1 MSHAHCIMGGPLTA
15 HHQPRTRDAGK
26 KRERNWSEEWMG
38 EEEEEEGECVE
49 ECIEEEPHGEET
61 SDCIR
66 MMMSDDSEEWMREG
80 LDGSHEEEEE
90 EEQVDEKEE
99 RTRGGIKKRKSDSE
113 EWSKKKQQIIRGSD
127 EQSIVDDKDVERKDF
142 GQAGEDRARAARH
155 GGDRKARPQRC
166 KKWELN
172 TYLRTRPSKI
182 RNPRSTYESLP
193 KFSEQQQQQQTK
205 SRKKSMESGG
215 IRDAA
220 AVLEVRRRV
229 SALVLGEQQLADVA
243 LDDYNAF
250 LSKLTAGDELFCHE
264 FENECGRHVLRL
276 DGVRPG
282 SVRQTPLVCRQEERS
297 YLLPLT
303 VQASY
308 TCEDASGNQ
317 VRAFSHRVFLGEIP
331 LMVGSRLCVT
341 CGVTDEEAVAAG
353 QQPGEP
359 GGYFIVDG
367 TEKFIPFRNL
377 LKKNSLLVTKC
388 LGQESQ
394 KFSFKCFVFSSAN
407 GTEAFQTA
415 VLASSKHGLV
425 VKLSLGRGV
434 HVLVSLSKVLAAL
447 GIQGPLKSWQETES
461 FLYLRQTLSAM
472 VPLREQRQ
480 QRRQKGARKSSK
492 AKSPLTRDAFRCEDS
507 GKSVVAEAVVD
518 YLVAAAQVPGAAE
531 QDLLRVHQKCERSE
545 QHHAALLKIAA
556 RFAEMRQEEERQDQ
570 EHMRRL
576 TALRDVMVQ
585 GCEDVP
591 TAAHMVKAAL
601 TLPPQQE
608 ALRALRQAARKV
620 WRNTAMSEVL
630 ERVLVPH
637 AGGSLPHRAFY
648 LAFMANQLLLV
659 MCGRRPADDP
669 LHLGNRM
676 LVTPGAFVSSL
687 FSSVM
692 KPILA
697 RARATIDHQYRKPR
711 AVWPDEL
718 GSENHYED
726 DHRIFGE
733 HRARLLREEENTLSE
748 KFDILNI
755 FQFHH
760 NIVGEKMC
768 KAFRTGTWG
777 EGRGA
782 MTGVTQNLER
792 LNYMQYLSQVRTVNG
807 EDKVMNGRGAV
818 PHQLHTSILG
828 FFCLVE
834 TPENEHVG
842 LAEHLALG
850 AALCRPVDPTHVR
863 QALQTLPVKLFA
875 GEDCPAPDRLG
886 KVFVDG
892 RWAGNA
898 EVPLWRIKARLV
910 KYRRRHALHLGVHLR
925 NHDLHID
932 TSGGRPVRPLLVV
945 QGGALVLT
953 DDNLAALRECRL
965 LLDNLWRKG
974 VVDFVDPLES
984 SAAFIAEAAA
994 DLCRAGVDY
1003 CQLQAVLSHGIVSAA
1018 TPVSSTNPGV
1028 RRLGSCKM
1036 QKQAMGQPVVSELLA
1051 HRCTYSLL
1059 KTPETP
1065 LAVPAFILS
1074 LPNARLMYSGQSALT
1089 AVMAVRG
1096 LNQEDGLVFSKGAI
1110 DRGLFTS
1117 LHFRYYRKHELLLGA
1132 EVAACAEVGRRLEA
1146 GDVVITCKDERHHV
1160 RVGDTEGPSEV
1171 SRCRVR
1177 HLPDGCVMYEVETV
1191 QERRPEVGDKF
1202 ATLNGQKGVICA
1214 ILPDCELPRL
1224 EDGRTPDIFISPH
1237 SFLDRQTVGFFLEGI
1252 INTLAVHTGVLMDA
1266 TSIDSGWDLQRAQD
1280 ALRMQG
1286 LSSAVK
1292 VLSPSGKEMGRIFCA
1307 PIFYMRLKHLAVL
1320 KCHARHDGPVDPVF
1334 RQPAVGLA
1342 HGGGLRLGEM
1352 EVSALVSHGAADL
1365 VQEFMHD
1372 QSDGLQLPYCNACLR
1387 WAEVAGE
1394 SVACRQC
1401 RRIDNLVLRRTTY
1414 SFKVFEECLLM
1425 VNLKLLQYGQGH
1437 EHAESDREYDASD
1450 VVSLSSDE
1458 EAEWRPERRQD
1469 AVEAAVKESW
1479 RAVLMCGWRGAAP
1492 TRDNDGCG
1500 SASAA
1505 TAEQIISAKNHPA
1518 TASHGDPTSTEA
1530 LLT

>member
-1 MSHAHCIMGGPLTA
+1 M
-15 HHQPRTRDAGK
+15 
-26 KRERNWSEEWMG
+26 KR
-38 EEEEEEGECVE
+38 
-49 ECIEEEPHGEET
+49 
-61 SDCIR
+61 
-66 MMMSDDSEEWMREG
+66 
-80 LDGSHEEEEE
+80 
-90 EEQVDEKEE
+90 
-99 RTRGGIKKRKSDSE
+99 
-113 EWSKKKQQIIRGSD
+113 
-127 EQSIVDDKDVERKDF
+127 
-142 GQAGEDRARAARH
+142 
-155 GGDRKARPQRC
+155 
-166 KKWELN
+166 
-172 TYLRTRPSKI
+172 
-182 RNPRSTYESLP
+182 
-193 KFSEQQQQQQTK
+193 
-205 SRKKSMESGG
+205 RKKSVVRVG
-215 IRDAA
+215 IQDATT
-220 AVLEVRRRV
+220 VLEVRQRV
-229 SALVLGEQQLADVA
+229 SAVVLKEQQLADVA
-243 LDDYNAF
+243 LEGYNAF
-250 LSKLTAGDELFCHE
+250 LSELIDGEELFCHE

-276 DGVRPG
+276 NGVMPG
-282 SVRQTPLVCRQEERS
+282 NVQYTPLVCRQEERS

-303 VQASY
+303 VRASY
-308 TCEDASGNQ
+308 ICEDAPGSQ

-331 LMVGSRLCVT
+331 LMVGSRLCIT
-341 CGVTDEEAVAAG
+341 CGSTEEEAVLAG

-394 KFSFKCFVFSSAN
+394 KFSFKCFVFSTVN

-415 VLASSKHGLV
+415 VLASAKHGLV
-425 VKLSLGRGV
+425 VKLSLGRGM

-447 GIQGPLKSWQETES
+447 GIQGPLKPWQETES
-461 FLYLRQTLSAM
+461 FLYLGQTLAAI

-480 QRRQKGARKSSK
+480 QRRQKGARDSNK
-492 AKSPLTRDAFRCEDS
+492 AKVPLTRDAFRCEDGS
-507 GKSVVAEAVVD
+507 KSVVAEAVVD
-518 YLVAAAQVPGAAE
+518 YLVAATQVPDVAA
-531 QDLLRVHQKCERSE
+531 QDLLQVHRKCERSE
-545 QHHAALLKIAA
+545 QHHAALLRIAT
-556 RFAEMRQEEERQDQ
+556 RFAEMRQEEAKQDL
-570 EHMRRL
+570 EYTRRL
-576 TALRDVMVQ
+576 TALLEVMLQ

-591 TAAHMVKAAL
+591 SATHMVTAAL
-601 TLPPQQE
+601 TLPSQQE
-608 ALRALRQAARKV
+608 ALRALRQTAKRV

-637 AGGSLPHRAFY
+637 VGGSLLHRAFY
-648 LAFMANQLLLV
+648 LAFMTNQLLLV
-659 MCGRRPADDP
+659 MCGRQPADDP

-676 LVTPGAFVSSL
+676 LVTPGSFVSSL

-692 KPILA
+692 KPILT

-718 GSENHYED
+718 GSEDHYED

-733 HRARLLREEENTLSE
+733 NRACLLKKDEKILSE

-807 EDKVMNGRGAV
+807 EDKVMNGQGAV
-818 PHQLHTSILG
+818 PHQLHTSIVG
-828 FFCLVE
+828 FLCLME

-850 AALCRPVDPTHVR
+850 AALCRPVEPTHVQ
-863 QALQTLPVKLFA
+863 QALQMLPVKLFTA
-875 GEDCPAPDRLG
+875 EEICTPDHLG

-892 RWAGNA
+892 RWVGNA
-898 EVPLWRIKARLV
+898 EAPLCLIKARLV
-910 KYRRRHALHLGVHLR
+910 EYRRRHTIHLGVHLR

-945 QGGALVLT
+945 QGGSLALT
-953 DDNLAALRECRL
+953 CDDLVALRECRL
-965 LLDNLWRKG
+965 LLNDLWKKG
-974 VVDFVDPLES
+974 VVDFLDPLEN
-984 SAAFIAEAAA
+984 SAVFIAETAA
-994 DLCRAGVDY
+994 DLCRPGVDY

-1018 TPVSSTNPGV
+1018 TPVGSTNPGV

-1051 HRCTYSLL
+1051 HRGTYSML
-1059 KTPETP
+1059 KTPEAP
-1065 LAVPAFILS
+1065 LAVPAFILN

-1117 LHFRYYRKHELLLGA
+1117 LHFRYYRKHESLFGA
-1132 EVAACAEVGRRLEA
+1132 EVAACAEVGWRLKA
-1146 GDVVITCKDERHHV
+1146 GDVVIMCKDERYHV

-1171 SRCRVR
+1171 SRCCVR
-1177 HLPDGCVMYEVETV
+1177 HLPDGRVLYEVETV

-1214 ILPDCELPRL
+1214 ILPDCQLPKL

-1252 INTLAVHTGVLMDA
+1252 LNILAVHTGVLIDA
-1266 TSIDSGWDLQRAQD
+1266 TSIDSGWDLPRAQD
-1280 ALRMQG
+1280 ALRTQG

-1292 VLSPSGKEMGRIFCA
+1292 VLSATGREMGRIFCA

-1401 RRIDNLVLRRTTY
+1401 RKTDNLVLRRTTY

-1437 EHAESDREYDASD
+1437 DHTESDGQYHDSEVA
-1450 VVSLSSDE
+1450 SLSSDD

-1479 RAVLMCGWRGAAP
+1479 RGTL
-1492 TRDNDGCG
+1492 
-1500 SASAA
+1500 
-1505 TAEQIISAKNHPA
+1505 
-1518 TASHGDPTSTEA
+1518 
-1530 LLT
+1530 